1 MDRIMNGKK
10 ARAIRQAAHSATPGL
25 PYRDYEVVKTK
36 LVMAN
41 VRGED
46 GKLRSQ
52 QVEHRTF
59 GLIENCTR
67 KHIKMLKRAA

>member
-1 MDRIMNGKK
+1 MDTTMNGKK
-10 ARAIRQAAHSATPGL
+10 ARAVRQAARNATTGM
-25 PYRDYEVVKTK
+25 PYAEYRVIKTK
-36 LVMAN
+36 TVVAN

-46 GKLRSQ
+46 GKLRAQ
-52 QVEHRTF
+52 QVQHRTF